1 MILKQMPQN
10 FIYSCRLLMQNTP
23 ILKVLLPGIT
33 IDSNFTFEKH
43 IDELSKKENLKLHAL
58 TR

>member
-1 MILKQMPQN
+1 MPQN

-33 IDSNFTFEKH
+33 IHSNFTFEKH
-43 IDELSKKENLKLHAL
+43 IDELCKKENLKLHAL